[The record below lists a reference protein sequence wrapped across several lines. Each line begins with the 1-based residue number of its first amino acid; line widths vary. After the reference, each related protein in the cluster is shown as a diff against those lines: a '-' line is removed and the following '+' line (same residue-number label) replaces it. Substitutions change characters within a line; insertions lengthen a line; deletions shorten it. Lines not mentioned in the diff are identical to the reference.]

1 MGRIRQIEE
10 EVLVLSITASE
21 ICIIFNVRKLF
32 YYPFSFLPQRI
43 SSKHWPVPW
52 HRFRIK
58 TDTFYCRYSSKDYIH
73 VGIIIFGVF
82 YISSVHF

>member
-21 ICIIFNVRKLF
+21 ICIIYHIVRKLF

-58 TDTFYCRYSSKDYIH
+58 ADTFYCRYSSKDYIH

-82 YISSVHF
+82 SELF